1 MIFYINGIVSFN
13 MNREE
18 LLEKVK
24 QAIRE
29 IEPDAEIILYGS
41 RCRHDSS
48 EQSDWDFL
56 ILLDGQLDDERIN
69 RIRHRLY
76 EIEWVCDEVLCSIIC
91 NREEWNSP
99 LYKSMPFHQNVEL
112 DGIVL

>member
-1 MIFYINGIVSFN
+1 VTDRYLLVDIY

-18 LLEKVK
+18 LLEQVK

-29 IEPDAEIILYGS
+29 IELKAEIILYGS
-41 RCRHDSS
+41 RARQDSQA
-48 EQSDWDFL
+48 QSDWDFL
-56 ILLDGQLDDERIN
+56 VLLDGPVNDERIDK
-69 RIRHRLY
+69 IRHRLY
-76 EIEWVCDEVLCSIIC
+76 EIEWQSDEVLCSIIR

-99 LYKSMPFHQNVEL
+99 LCKSMPFYQNVEL